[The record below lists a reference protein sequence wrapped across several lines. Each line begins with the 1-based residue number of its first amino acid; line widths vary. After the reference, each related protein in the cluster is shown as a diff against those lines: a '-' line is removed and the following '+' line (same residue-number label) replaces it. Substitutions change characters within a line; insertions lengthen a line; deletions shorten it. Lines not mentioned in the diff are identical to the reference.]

1 MPLLVI
7 DNLKISYD
15 VKKVTIKNLRKS
27 DYKTLKY

>member
-15 VKKVTIKNLRKS
+15 VKKVTIENLRKS